1 VDASTRAA
9 WVIVGGATITAV
21 ACGFWPTFP
30 DDRLHP
36 YAMDSGLADGDLP
49 DGTAPGDG
57 GPVPSDGGGMDGA
70 SQDATV
76 ADSVAKD
83 GAPLDAAP
91 EVMTDPCA
99 RPPTLP
105 VTALRLFD
113 GVADSFDLAMDGAG
127 ALAVGTRDAVD
138 RVTVGGARTSLLS
151 ALRGDVTVLR
161 YSPTGELLLG
171 LLSRDDAGAALWSL
185 VQAPAA
191 GGSVM
196 PRVSGLRSVG
206 GLALDPS
213 GGLWIA
219 DTEAGTVLRVPPGGT
234 APRVM
239 VRDVVAPTHLTF
251 NRDGSALFIAT
262 RSRTVYRVAVT
273 YPAVPADAGAD
284 AGADVADAE
293 PSDLVTATDSADV
306 VAEDSDL
313 PPCRGQT
320 EDGVSTGCGLPSA
333 GGFEPITGLAMDV
346 CGYLYVATEGMV
358 IWRIPPA
365 EGPFQR
371 FVTGVQPRGLAFG
384 QGPGFSPT
392 ALYTLSADT
401 GAVYT
406 ADVGIPGV
414 PRPVPPR
421 MP

>member
-1 VDASTRAA
+1 MDASTRAA
-9 WVIVGGATITAV
+9 WVIVGGATVTAV
-21 ACGFWPTFP
+21 ACGVWPTFP

-36 YAMDSGLADGDLP
+36 PSLDSGLADGNVP
-49 DGTAPGDG
+49 DTGTLTDSGARPMDNGVDTLELDRTLAEQPLKDTSGD
-57 GPVPSDGGGMDGA
+57 V
-70 SQDATV
+70 
-76 ADSVAKD
+76 
-83 GAPLDAAP
+83 LP

-99 RPPTLP
+99 RPPVAP
-105 VTALRLFD
+105 VTAVRLAE
-113 GVADSFDLAMDGAG
+113 GVTDSLDLAFDGAG
-127 ALAVGTRDAVD
+127 SLAVGSRGAVD
-138 RVTVGGARTSLLS
+138 LVSPAGGRTSLLS
-151 ALRGDVTVLR
+151 SLGGDVTVLR
-161 YSPTGELLLG
+161 FTASGELLLG
-171 LLSRDDAGAALWSL
+171 LQARDDAGTPVWSL

-213 GGLWIA
+213 GGLWVA
-219 DTEAGTVLRVPPGGT
+219 DTEAGTVLRVPPGAT
-234 APRVM
+234 TPRVM

-251 NRDGSALFIAT
+251 NRDASALFIAT

-273 YPAVPADAGAD
+273 YPTPPADAGA
-284 AGADVADAE
+284 GDVPDAE
-293 PSDLVTATDSADV
+293 PSDLGPAGDAAVDV
-306 VAEDSDL
+306 PSDGDL

-320 EDGVSTGCGLPSA
+320 EDGVTTGCGLPSA

-384 QGPGFSPT
+384 QGPGFVST
-392 ALYTLSADT
+392 ALYTLSAET
-401 GAVYT
+401 GAVFT

-414 PRPVPPR
+414 PRPVPARGP
-421 MP
+421 